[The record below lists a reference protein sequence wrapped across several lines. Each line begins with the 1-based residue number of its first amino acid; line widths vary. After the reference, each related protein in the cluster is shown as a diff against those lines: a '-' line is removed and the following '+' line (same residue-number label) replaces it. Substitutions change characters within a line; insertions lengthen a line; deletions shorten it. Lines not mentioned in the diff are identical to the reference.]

1 MRIRLDMS
9 YDGHNFKGFQ
19 RQVNERTVQQE
30 IECVLSKI
38 FNSEIVI
45 TASGRTDA
53 GVHALKQVVTFT
65 PNKEVNDLS
74 LLRYSLNR
82 MLPNDIHI
90 NAIKEVNDDFHPRFS
105 AYSKTYKYL
114 LNMGEANPFY
124 ENYRY
129 EFKRK
134 LDVQKMEEAKKLFIG
149 EHNFQNFTTKE
160 EDTKGFIR
168 NISSI
173 TINQEKDVLTIIL
186 IGNGFM
192 RYMVRMIVGTLIMI
206 GLGKE
211 DKSFIINKLTD
222 NERMPVIYKA
232 PPQGLYLVDVKYDG
246 SDN

>member
-30 IECVLSKI
+30 IERVLSKI

-53 GVHALKQVVTFT
+53 GVHALKQVATFT

-105 AYSKTYKYL
+105 ACSKTYKYL

-134 LDVQKMEEAKKLFIG
+134 LDVRKMKEAKDLFIG
-149 EHNFQNFTTKE
+149 KHNFHNFTTKE
-160 EDTKGFIR
+160 EDTKDFIR
-168 NISSI
+168 TISSI
-173 TINQEKDVLTIIL
+173 TLNQDDNILTIIL
-186 IGNGFM
+186 AGDGFM

-211 DKSFIINKLTD
+211 DKSFITNKLTN

-246 SDN
+246 SDD

>member
-1 MRIRLDMS
+1 MRIRLDIS

-134 LDVQKMEEAKKLFIG
+134 LDVQKMKEAKKLFIG

-173 TINQEKDVLTIIL
+173 TINQEKEVLTIIL

-211 DKSFIINKLTD
+211 DKSFITNKLTD

>member
-19 RQVNERTVQQE
+19 RQINERTVQQE
-30 IECVLSKI
+30 VESVLSKI

-53 GVHALKQVVTFT
+53 GVHALKQVITFT

-90 NAIKEVNDDFHPRFS
+90 NTIKEVNDDFHPRFS

-129 EFKRK
+129 EFKSK
-134 LDVQKMEEAKKLFIG
+134 EFIYWR
-149 EHNFQNFTTKE
+149 T
-160 EDTKGFIR
+160 
-168 NISSI
+168 
-173 TINQEKDVLTIIL
+173 
-186 IGNGFM
+186 
-192 RYMVRMIVGTLIMI
+192 
-206 GLGKE
+206 
-211 DKSFIINKLTD
+211 
-222 NERMPVIYKA
+222 
-232 PPQGLYLVDVKYDG
+232 
-246 SDN
+246 

>member
-19 RQVNERTVQQE
+19 RQINERTVQQE
-30 IECVLSKI
+30 IESVLSKI
-38 FNSEIVI
+38 FNIEIVI

-53 GVHALKQVVTFT
+53 GVHALKQVITFT

-90 NAIKEVNDDFHPRFS
+90 NTIKEVNDDFHPRFS

-134 LDVQKMEEAKKLFIG
+134 LDVQKMEEAKNLFIG
-149 EHNFQNFTTKE
+149 EHNFHNFTTKE

-211 DKSFIINKLTD
+211 DKSFITNKLTD

>member
-1 MRIRLDMS
+1 MRIRLDVS

-19 RQVNERTVQQE
+19 RQINERTVQQE
-30 IECVLSKI
+30 IESVLSKI

-53 GVHALKQVVTFT
+53 GVHALKQVITFT

-90 NAIKEVNDDFHPRFS
+90 NTIKEVNDDFHPRFS

-134 LDVQKMEEAKKLFIG
+134 LDVQKMEEAKNLFIG
-149 EHNFQNFTTKE
+149 EHNFHNFTTKE

-173 TINQEKDVLTIIL
+173 TINQEEDVLTIIL

-211 DKSFIINKLTD
+211 DKSFITNKLTD
-222 NERMPVIYKA
+222 TERMPVIYKA

>member
-30 IECVLSKI
+30 IERVLSKI

-134 LDVQKMEEAKKLFIG
+134 LDVNKVLEAKELFVG
-149 EHNFQNFTTKE
+149 EHNFKNFTTKE
-160 EDTKGFIR
+160 EDNHDYVR
-168 NISSI
+168 
-173 TINQEKDVLTIIL
+173 TINSIDVKQDEDVLEITL

-192 RYMVRMIVGTLIMI
+192 RYMVRMIVGTLIAI
-206 GLGKE
+206 GIGKE
-211 DKSFIINKLTD
+211 DKNFIVNKLEDT
-222 NERMPVIYKA
+222 NRMPVIYKA
-232 PPQGLYLVDVKYDG
+232 PPQGLYLVDVKYEGDV
-246 SDN
+246 